1 MGNNGS
7 DGGNF
12 MKQKKI
18 DITGKTSPYCL
29 SVVAKEAKALR
40 PSDELLITCD
50 DLTSATTTIPRIARD
65 EGLTLEM
72 QKRAGEPFEIR
83 LKRE

>member
-1 MGNNGS
+1 MV
-7 DGGNF
+7 

-29 SVVAKEAKALR
+29 SVVAKEAKSLK
-40 PSDELLITCD
+40 PSDELFITCD
-50 DLTSATTTIPRIARD
+50 DFPAATTTIPRIAQD
-65 EGLTLEM
+65 ENLALEI

-83 LKRE
+83 LRRK

>member
-1 MGNNGS
+1 
-7 DGGNF
+7 
-12 MKQKKI
+12 
-18 DITGKTSPYCL
+18 
-29 SVVAKEAKALR
+29 VAKEAKALR

-50 DLTSATTTIPRIARD
+50 DLPSATTSIPRIARD
-65 EGLTLEM
+65 EGLALET

>member
-1 MGNNGS
+1 MV
-7 DGGNF
+7 

-18 DITGKTSPYCL
+18 DITGKTSSYCL
-29 SVVAKEAKALR
+29 SVVAKEAKSLK

-50 DLTSATTTIPRIARD
+50 DFPAATTTIPRIAQD
-65 EGLTLEM
+65 ENLALET

-83 LKRE
+83 LIRK